1 MNKTLEQ
8 LHRKAP
14 LTFHQVTSEFYI
26 VDNRRH
32 IIIRLNIKTGNKD
45 KLSTLTNPLS
55 SILSIEN
62 KVYAVF
68 WKMDTLFELKQ
79 EAFHPTVNKQITE
92 YQCADYHH
100 HFNFQALSVKHLL
113 NCQAKSFY
121 ENRKLASTLSLC
133 CIAIIIVLIFLLTLT
148 FINIQKV

>member
-26 VDNRRH
+26 VDNHRH

-79 EAFHPTVNKQITE
+79 EAFHPT
-92 YQCADYHH
+92 
-100 HFNFQALSVKHLL
+100 ALSVKHLL

-148 FINIQKV
+148 FINIQKMYSYNFNILRIRSIK